1 MWDSTWIHV
10 LQMNSNPSFWCA
22 SIWLAKRCS
31 TCQWSAMVVCRFILH
46 DSCNSTCE
54 QSRII
59 QKCSSSCLWKVTQ
72 ILKLQ
77 TLCQTLERP
86 ETQGGWPQVCRKT
99 LRLRMQPS
107 PDCLWRWVFDQDDL
121 PMQCS
126 PISANLLCEVGA
138 RKTLNLGHVFVAVS
152 SSRTKHA
159 VFLPCTSTAW
169 GFNHFSFASGLC
181 NDLASR
187 P

>member
-107 PDCLWRWVFDQDDL
+107 PDCLWKVSIWPRWFANALLANFGKLAVWSWCEKNAEFGACFC
-121 PMQCS
+121 CS
-126 PISANLLCEVGA
+126 EFIEN
-138 RKTLNLGHVFVAVS
+138 KTCS
-152 SSRTKHA
+152 
-159 VFLPCTSTAW
+159 FLALYQHSLRFQSLFFCQWS
-169 GFNHFSFASGLC
+169 L
-181 NDLASR
+181 
-187 P
+187 